1 MQANRR
7 LRVRLTLQSGL
18 FLILMFA
25 LVMLL
30 AFLAR
35 EYRKEWD
42 VTRSARNTLAQPTL
56 DVLRQLDGPLVVT
69 AYAVQQD
76 ASGGNMHKMIE
87 DRMRP
92 YRQAKPDLELK
103 FVDPREDPKRAEA
116 AGLRAPNELVI
127 EYHRRSEHM
136 PVGEFGEQ
144 AFANVLMRL
153 ARGSA
158 SLVLWLEG
166 HGERKL
172 DGIANHDLG
181 EFGRQLQQKG
191 LKINSINLALAQEVP
206 SNAALLVVTTPQTD
220 LQPAEV

>member
-56 DVLRQLDGPLVVT
+56 DILRQLDGPLVVT

-76 ASGGNMHKMIE
+76 ASGGNMHKM
-87 DRMRP
+87 
-92 YRQAKPDLELK
+92 
-103 FVDPREDPKRAEA
+103 
-116 AGLRAPNELVI
+116 
-127 EYHRRSEHM
+127 
-136 PVGEFGEQ
+136 
-144 AFANVLMRL
+144 
-153 ARGSA
+153 
-158 SLVLWLEG
+158 
-166 HGERKL
+166 
-172 DGIANHDLG
+172 
-181 EFGRQLQQKG
+181 
-191 LKINSINLALAQEVP
+191 
-206 SNAALLVVTTPQTD
+206 
-220 LQPAEV
+220 